1 MCWLIEVIRFRMP
14 GCMQPKVRVW
24 GSVFS
29 GKGLIHSVY
38 EISWRHCLL
47 HNKSIYTVLIFHD
60 LEPGGGYAYC
70 KISTIFLL
78 CFSVSEKVYKYPRP
92 LQMDMPFELYVATF
106 WQKKYSSYCLQV
118 DLWHTPCF
126 ESFIG
131 NGWESYGRKIMPSLS
146 NRNIRSG
153 VWRLLQQECFHC
165 EI

>member
-1 MCWLIEVIRFRMP
+1 MPLQQIMFKKSRVCWLIEVIRFRMP

-38 EISWRHCLL
+38 EISRRHCLL

-78 CFSVSEKVYKYPRP
+78 CFSVSEKIVQISKASPDGYA
-92 LQMDMPFELYVATF
+92 V
-106 WQKKYSSYCLQV
+106 
-118 DLWHTPCF
+118 
-126 ESFIG
+126 
-131 NGWESYGRKIMPSLS
+131 
-146 NRNIRSG
+146 
-153 VWRLLQQECFHC
+153 
-165 EI
+165 